1 MKTSSLALLSTLSV
15 LALTGCQS
23 APPNTSVAP
32 DATMPAVPATPVEA
46 GPLSEDEKVNQLDA
60 RVSALE
66 GQMQQVRPALQ
77 KVEAMDHHFR
87 ALSLEL
93 DRIEST
99 ITPVAD
105 AVNAASATSAA
116 TPVAP
121 AMTKQE
127 SAIGKPA
134 GLKEPAEM
142 KRPEVAAKPPK
153 AEAKAK
159 ETPSSSAAP
168 AVTSVRFGDQK
179 GTGTR
184 IVLDTTQ
191 PAELH
196 YDLDNSENVL
206 VVDLPNNA
214 WKANTGATLKYSPLI
229 KSFEGTSDEKGA
241 HLVIQLKKEAKVS
254 ATARLKPG
262 GGYGHRVYLD
272 LVPAK

>member
-1 MKTSSLALLSTLSV
+1 
-15 LALTGCQS
+15 
-23 APPNTSVAP
+23 
-32 DATMPAVPATPVEA
+32 MPAVPATPVEV
-46 GPLSEDEKVNQLDA
+46 GPLGEGEKMNQLDA

-93 DRIEST
+93 DRIETT
-99 ITPVAD
+99 IAPVAD
-105 AVNAASATSAA
+105 AVKSSNTASAA
-116 TPVAP
+116 TPAAP
-121 AMTKQE
+121 VSTKTE
-127 SAIGKPA
+127 TMAGKPA

-153 AEAKAK
+153 TEKAAEAK
-159 ETPSSSAAP
+159 PSNTAP

-196 YDLDNSENVL
+196 YDLDNTENVL

>member
-1 MKTSSLALLSTLSV
+1 
-15 LALTGCQS
+15 
-23 APPNTSVAP
+23 
-32 DATMPAVPATPVEA
+32 MPAVPATPVEA
-46 GPLSEDEKVNQLDA
+46 GPLSEGDKMNSLET
-60 RVSALE
+60 RVTALE
-66 GQMQQVRPALQ
+66 GQMQQVRPAMQ

-99 ITPVAD
+99 IAPVAA
-105 AVNAASATSAA
+105 AVNA
-116 TPVAP
+116 TPSGTTPEAKADAREKTAV
-121 AMTKQE
+121 
-127 SAIGKPA
+127 GKPA
-134 GLKEPAEM
+134 GLKDASEM

-153 AEAKAK
+153 TQDKPATVTASPA
-159 ETPSSSAAP
+159 SNAAP
-168 AVTSVRFGDQK
+168 AVTSVRFGDQR

-196 YDLDNSENVL
+196 YDLDNAEGVL

-229 KSFEGTSDEKGA
+229 KSFEGTSDDKGA
-241 HLVIQLKKEAKVS
+241 HLVIQLKQAAKVS

-272 LVPAK
+272 LVSAK